1 MELKKIFITLLL
13 VLTFNTLNA
22 EMIKPSKDLSAFDVV
37 KIQLEAL
44 KKTTS

>member
-1 MELKKIFITLLL
+1 MELKKIFITFVF

-44 KKTTS
+44 KKK